1 MKKLFLALLMAFVC
15 LPCAAQ
21 LLYKVSGNGLKKPSY
36 VFGAHH
42 LAPFRV
48 ADSVGAVKVLGA
60 VEVVAGEIDMVNLD
74 MMQMALKMQP
84 LMMAPQD
91 STLQNVLGDSLF
103 NVANEKFTAITGTP
117 LSFFNTMKPIV
128 AMTML
133 EIKPAMERFSDFD
146 QTQQMDARLQQIG
159 DSLGKVI
166 VGLETVEDQA
176 QILYNSMN
184 IRQQADKLMEALA
197 DPDKA
202 VRDVMKLTDAYMK
215 GDLSAISECIAEQED
230 GPDCKFM
237 EELAARRNE
246 RWMLQLP
253 ELINE
258 HSSLIVVGAAHLC
271 GPTGL
276 LEMLRRK
283 GYRVTAVAPAE
294 E

>member
-1 MKKLFLALLMAFVC
+1 MKKLILAFLTALVC

-36 VFGAHH
+36 VFGTHH

-48 ADSVGAVKVLGA
+48 ADSVGAVKALHD
-60 VEVVAGEIDMVNLD
+60 VEAVAGEIDMANLD

-84 LMMAPQD
+84 MMMAPKD
-91 STLQNVLGDSLF
+91 STLQTLLGDSLF

-117 LSFFNTMKPIV
+117 LSLFNTMKPIV

-133 EIKPAMERFSDFD
+133 EIKPAMERFADFD
-146 QTQQMDARLQQIG
+146 QSQQMDARLQQMG

-176 QILYNSMN
+176 QVLYNSMS
-184 IRQQADKLMEALA
+184 IRRQADKLMETLD

-202 VRDVMKLTDAYMK
+202 VDDVMKLMDAYMK
-215 GDLSAISECIAEQED
+215 GDLPAISACVAEQSE
-230 GPDCKFM
+230 GPDGEFM
-237 EELAARRNE
+237 EALATRRNE
-246 RWMLQLP
+246 KWMQRLP
-253 ELINE
+253 TLMKE
-258 HSSLIVVGAAHLC
+258 HPALIVVGAGHLC

-276 LEMLRRK
+276 LEMLRRQ
-283 GYRVTAVAPAE
+283 GYSVKAAAPVR
-294 E
+294 